1 MIGSLLGDI
10 VGSRF
15 EFISTQ
21 EREAKLFHSACSWT
35 DDSVCTYAVALACEK
50 IIADS
55 VVDEEDIEKI
65 FFKQF
70 KKAINSH
77 PMAGYGK
84 KFFSWSQNKYYEST
98 DSAANG
104 CLMRI
109 SPIVMYFN
117 DLETIQRIGR
127 ICTQTSHNHPDSFKN
142 VAALLDIMFYLKT
155 NSKSEVAQLKNE
167 VIKICSKHEVIV
179 EPLETY
185 HKLAGY
191 WILAKDTLPRAIA
204 AYLNTPD
211 FDTTFR
217 NVIYIG
223 SDTDTTATIAGA
235 LSELTYGVE
244 PKHLDEFYRYYDHK
258 SFDILKQICQPY
270 LNQEELSLK
279 LYGEEGFSKI
289 KELYSY
295 HAVDPTA
302 SYDPL
307 EIQSDEKYYKVILK
321 PTLKERLLRLFKY
334 GAGNQ

>member
-35 DDSVCTYAVALACEK
+35 DDSVCTYAVSLACEK
-50 IIADS
+50 IITDNITE
-55 VVDEEDIEKI
+55 EEDIEQI

-70 KKAINSH
+70 KKAVKNH

-84 KFFSWSQNKYYEST
+84 KFFAWSQNKHYEST

-117 DLETIQRIGR
+117 DLETIQKIGR
-127 ICTQTSHNHPDSFKN
+127 ICTQTSHNHPESFKN
-142 VAALLDIMFYLKT
+142 VAALLEIMFYLK
-155 NSKSEVAQLKNE
+155 NNAKSEDKYLKTE
-167 VIKICSKHEVIV
+167 VRNICEKHQIVV
-179 EPLETY
+179 EPIETY

-191 WILAKDTLPRAIA
+191 WILAKDTLPRAIS
-204 AYLNTPD
+204 AYLDTPN
-211 FDTTFR
+211 FDETFR
-217 NVIYIG
+217 NVIYLG

-235 LSELTYGVE
+235 LSELTYGIAPE
-244 PKHLDEFYRYYDHK
+244 HLDEFYRYYDHK
-258 SFDILKQICQPY
+258 SFDILKQVCQPY

-279 LYGEEGFSKI
+279 IYGEEGFAKL
-289 KELYSY
+289 KELYNY
-295 HAVDPTA
+295 NATDPTA

-307 EIQSDEKYYKVILK
+307 EIPSDEEYYKVLPK
-321 PTLKERLLRLFKY
+321 PRLKERILKLFNL
-334 GAGNQ
+334 G

>member
-50 IIADS
+50 IIADNI
-55 VVDEEDIEKI
+55 VDEEEIEQL

-70 KKAINSH
+70 KKAVKAH

-84 KFFSWSQNKYYEST
+84 KFFAWSQNKHYSPA

-104 CLMRI
+104 CLMRV
-109 SPIVMYFN
+109 SPLVMYFN
-117 DLETIQRIGR
+117 DLEIIQQLGK

-142 VAALLDIMFYLKT
+142 VAALLEIMFYLKT
-155 NSKSEVAQLKNE
+155 NAKGDVSTLKTEVVN
-167 VIKICSKHEVIV
+167 ICAKHEINV
-179 EPLETY
+179 ESMETY

-191 WILAKDTLPRAIA
+191 WVLAKDTLPRAIA
-204 AYLNTPD
+204 AYLDTPD

-217 NVIYIG
+217 NIIYLG

-235 LSELTYGVE
+235 LSEFTYGIE
-244 PKHLDEFYRYYDHK
+244 PQHLDEFYRYYDHK
-258 SFDILKQICQPY
+258 SFEMLKQICHPY
-270 LNQEELSLK
+270 LTQQDLSLK
-279 LYGEEGFSKI
+279 LYGEEGFAKI
-289 KELYSY
+289 KELYNY
-295 HAVDPTA
+295 NATDPTA

-307 EIQSDEKYYKVILK
+307 EIPSDEQYYKVMPT
-321 PTLKERLLRLFKY
+321 PTLKERLLKLF
-334 GAGNQ
+334 NFD